1 VEDGIEASAQAG
13 ASVFSDSRYPC
24 LGSRI
29 DSLAFQVEELR
40 IDDVEV
46 IVLKGEFDAY
56 SMPLLGDQLDAA
68 IERGDYEVV
77 VDMCGVT
84 FVDMSTL
91 NRIVRAMKEIYRH
104 NGHLVIACGDKHV
117 LRAIDL
123 AGLRHSVRVY
133 DTRDEAIGHLRD
145 RAEGP

>member
-1 VEDGIEASAQAG
+1 VEIL
-13 ASVFSDSRYPC
+13 V
-24 LGSRI
+24 
-29 DSLAFQVEELR
+29 LR
-40 IDDVEV
+40 
-46 IVLKGEFDAY
+46 GEFDAY

-77 VDMCGVT
+77 VDMCEVT

-104 NGHLVIACGDKHV
+104 NGHLVVACADKHV

-133 DTRDEAIGHLRD
+133 DTREEAIAHLRD
-145 RAEGP
+145 RADNP